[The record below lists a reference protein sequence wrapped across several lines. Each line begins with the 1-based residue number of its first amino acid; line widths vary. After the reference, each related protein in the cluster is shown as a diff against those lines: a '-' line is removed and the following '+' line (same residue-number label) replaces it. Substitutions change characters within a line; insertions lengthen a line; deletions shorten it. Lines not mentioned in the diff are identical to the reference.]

1 LATDE
6 SATTKFKEGQ
16 RARAI
21 EKFLKIAQE
30 QKISEQSERRVSP
43 ETREGRIIFIDVAVA
58 NLRNRRIRRQR

>member
-1 LATDE
+1 MNRQ
-6 SATTKFKEGQ
+6 Q
-16 RARAI
+16 RNSRRGSEREREREI

-43 ETREGRIIFIDVAVA
+43 ETREGRIIFIEVAVA